1 VKPRILN
8 FGITATHDTIV
19 PLTNIEAA
27 LSISDFHAFGIDPNK
42 LAGAPTQETFLRRTR
57 ELQDLILRKGG
68 MIVCLLR
75 PDNLRSAVAGVGP
88 FNRYS
93 LLERAGSQAYRL
105 VNAYLESGTG
115 SSVICINSA
124 KGPTAAYFRVLREN
138 LQFEAFLNS
147 TEAQVAQYSGIVF
160 AVNSVGYPIAVEFR
174 IGEGVISFVP
184 VPFGVPEERIG
195 AAIVKMVAAHF
206 NKHTDIDVPTWTQ
219 GITVP
224 GATAYSAGIAELS
237 TQRERLTTE
246 ISNLE
251 GKRDGIASYLRLL
264 FGYGKG
270 VLEPQVRTALRL
282 LGFTVREPEEYTGEW
297 DIDLT
302 DGQSS
307 KTAIGEV
314 EGSEGPIDV
323 DKSRQLLDYIGAE
336 AIEGRDHK
344 GLLIGNGFRLTPPEA
359 SERQQQFS
367 DHARRAAARFQFCL
381 LPTTELFK
389 AVCAVLE
396 SPQDEAL
403 KMQIR
408 ESLLGTV
415 GTWSFAREQAPQNQ
429 DSQK

>member
-1 VKPRILN
+1 VKLRILN
-8 FGITATHDTIV
+8 FGTAATHDTIIR
-19 PLTNIEAA
+19 LAHLEDD
-27 LSISDFHAFGIDPNK
+27 LSISDVHAFVIDPK
-42 LAGAPTQETFLRRTR
+42 RLTAPPAAETFHRRKSELR
-57 ELQDLILRKGG
+57 DLIQKKGG
-68 MIVCLLR
+68 IIICLLR
-75 PDNLRSAVAGVGP
+75 PNNLQSAVQGVGP
-88 FNRYS
+88 FNKYS
-93 LLERAGSQAYRL
+93 LLEQAGSQAYRL
-105 VNAYLESGTG
+105 VSGYLESGAG

-124 KGPTAAYFRVLREN
+124 KGPTAAYFQVLRQN

-147 TEAQVAQYSGIVF
+147 TEAQVAQYSGVVF

-184 VPFGVPEERIG
+184 VPFGMPEERIG

-224 GATAYSAGIAELS
+224 GATAYDAGIAELS

-396 SPQDEAL
+396 SPQDEAM

-429 DSQK
+429 DSPK